1 MAQQVQDRAHRIFSE
16 VLTDTILP
24 NLRHYDVW
32 RITPVLLSIFGEGTM
47 FRMTETA
54 HVTIQH
60 IDTITRAQSE
70 NFIEELVLMEFLTEL
85 ATNIPERFIELIQM
99 DTLSIINA
107 QLEEIIGQRH
117 IAPRRERRQFLEE
130 QATDLEEMLEGVV
143 PRRETEYYELDY
155 EEYQDN
161 EETRSRFVLV
171 YHE

>member
-1 MAQQVQDRAHRIFSE
+1 
-16 VLTDTILP
+16 
-24 NLRHYDVW
+24 
-32 RITPVLLSIFGEGTM
+32 
-47 FRMTETA
+47 MTETA

-70 NFIEELVLMEFLTEL
+70 NFIEELVLMECLTEL

>member
-1 MAQQVQDRAHRIFSE
+1 MAQQVQDRAHRIFSV
-16 VLTDTILP
+16 VLTEDILP
-24 NLRHYDVW
+24 VLQEYNVW
-32 RITPVLLSIFGEGTM
+32 SITPVLRSIFREGTM

-54 HVTIQH
+54 HVAIQH
-60 IDTITRAQSE
+60 IDATRLQSE
-70 NFIEELVLMEFLTEL
+70 NSIEALVLMEFLAEL

-99 DTLSIINA
+99 DTLSIMNA

-117 IAPRRERRQFLEE
+117 IAPRRERRAFLEE
-130 QATDLEEMLEGVV
+130 QATYLEELLEGVV